1 MVASTVRFKFSS
13 RNGVTSSLNTINSN
27 TNRHKWCRL
36 ICQYKR
42 AVPLTN
48 IDFYLIV
55 EVDKGAECW
64 ACLDCVIKALSVLSF
79 SFHVL
84 WFVSVIQSK
93 KMEDWLVPSISF
105 RLRYW
110 VDRKCSWKKSICWL
124 NNLRDSLIHS
134 FCIKYQQ
141 MICYTFAKNKW

>member
-1 MVASTVRFKFSS
+1 MCKQYDMYSPAFQTLTWNTNMSRMLLHIHFNEWFKIPFMVVFYEVRLMFSS
-13 RNGVTSSLNTINSN
+13 QNCVTSSSKTINSN
-27 TNRHKWCRL
+27 INIHKWCRL

-64 ACLDCVIKALSVLSF
+64 ACLDCVIKALNVLSF

-84 WFVSVIQSK
+84 WFVSGIQSK
-93 KMEDWLVPSISF
+93 KTSS
-105 RLRYW
+105 
-110 VDRKCSWKKSICWL
+110 
-124 NNLRDSLIHS
+124 
-134 FCIKYQQ
+134 
-141 MICYTFAKNKW
+141 

>member
-1 MVASTVRFKFSS
+1 M
-13 RNGVTSSLNTINSN
+13 
-27 TNRHKWCRL
+27 
-36 ICQYKR
+36 
-42 AVPLTN
+42 TN

-105 RLRYW
+105 RLDIELIENVHEKNPY
-110 VDRKCSWKKSICWL
+110 VD
-124 NNLRDSLIHS
+124 
-134 FCIKYQQ
+134 
-141 MICYTFAKNKW
+141 

>member
-1 MVASTVRFKFSS
+1 M
-13 RNGVTSSLNTINSN
+13 
-27 TNRHKWCRL
+27 
-36 ICQYKR
+36 
-42 AVPLTN
+42 TN

-93 KMEDWLVPSISF
+93 KMEDWLVGRPLVIDIE
-105 RLRYW
+105 LIENVHEKNPY
-110 VDRKCSWKKSICWL
+110 VD
-124 NNLRDSLIHS
+124 
-134 FCIKYQQ
+134 
-141 MICYTFAKNKW
+141 

>member
-93 KMEDWLVPSISF
+93 KMEDWL
-105 RLRYW
+105 LRHIYS
-110 VDRKCSWKKSICWL
+110 VDIKSSWKTSICWL
-124 NNLRDSLIHS
+124 KNLRDSLIHS
-134 FCIKYQQ
+134 FCIKNQQ
-141 MICYTFAKNKW
+141 MICYTFAKTKWYNCL